1 MNNIFNLK
9 GIDFSN
15 NKEIIEIVASSKNV
29 RIERIISTGQTTEL
43 DFWYEQTENEFVII
57 LQGDAKI
64 LFDDGNEIH
73 LFKGDYLTIP
83 TRCRHK
89 VSYTSA
95 NPACIW
101 LAVFF

>member
-1 MNNIFNLK
+1 MNNIFNFK

-15 NKEIIEIVASSKNV
+15 DEEIIEIVASSKNV

-73 LFKGDYLTIP
+73 LVKGDYLTIP